1 MDYKAGQGFK
11 YLMFLFLNLHWHVH
25 VHCTMYIPGGYLLF
39 KSNFNIVVHCYTF
52 GLLKPLRRLV
62 KKSIGKLGVL

>member
-25 VHCTMYIPGGYLLF
+25 VQCTYQGGTCFLNQISTLWYI
-39 KSNFNIVVHCYTF
+39 VTF
-52 GLLKPLRRLV
+52 GLLKPLRRLD